1 MMSFYSRR
9 ECIAAKIKSVRED
22 NGLTQK
28 QMAKAIGVADSTI
41 SNYET
46 GYRSPDIQT
55 LEKISEHFNID
66 LAELLCLK
74 TEQTEQILKSELP
87 DELKDLDIE
96 SIGAFK
102 ELKNSGIGPDEIKA
116 ILSLL
121 KNPSKLKE

>member
-1 MMSFYSRR
+1 MMSFTSRR

-22 NGLTQK
+22 HGLTQK
-28 QMAKAIGVADSTI
+28 EMAKAIGVADSTI

-55 LEKISEHFNID
+55 LEKISEQFSVELVD
-66 LAELLCLK
+66 LLCLK
-74 TEQTEQILKSELP
+74 SEQTEKIFKSELP
-87 DELKDLDIE
+87 DELKNLDIE
-96 SIGAFK
+96 SIGAYA
-102 ELKNSGIGPDEIKA
+102 ELKKSGIGPDEIKA